1 MAARRSTRLTVTF
14 HKVLQP
20 RPAAWWEAVRPTGG
34 RIRGGF
40 MPIGRGVIPHDLGH
54 MATEGHLGIA
64 DGFWGLLAQG
74 ATFRRGTDRRAT
86 PQGRALIA
94 ANRGALEAAEALGN
108 LHQAAWTA
116 GEPTPVRPTFDRLA
130 ERWSELPDG
139 GQMTIAWPSL
149 EIS

>member
-14 HKVLQP
+14 HKVLAP

-34 RIRGGF
+34 RIRGGY

-54 MATEGHLGIA
+54 MATEGHLGIS
-64 DGFWGLLAQG
+64 DGFWGLLARG
-74 ATFRRGTDRRAT
+74 ATFRHGTDRRPT
-86 PQGRALIA
+86 RPGRALVA
-94 ANRGALEAAEALGN
+94 ANRSAVHAAETLGN
-108 LHQAAWTA
+108 QHHRAWTM

-130 ERWSELPDG
+130 VHWSRLPDG

-149 EIS
+149 DIS